1 MEEEA
6 SSQQQTVSSFL
17 QNLLFTQN
25 PVNAINEGESCDI
38 IPHHPDLP
46 VSSLT
51 PGQDPA
57 SIHHP
62 ELSWLPDGGTKHHS
76 YSSSC
81 LANYLTAH

>member
-6 SSQQQTVSSFL
+6 SSQHQTVSSFL

-51 PGQDPA
+51 PGQDRIQQA
-57 SIHHP
+57 STIQ
-62 ELSWLPDGGTKHHS
+62 
-76 YSSSC
+76 SSPGC
-81 LANYLTAH
+81 LMEVQNITLIPPLV

>member
-6 SSQQQTVSSFL
+6 SSQHQTVSSFL

-51 PGQDPA
+51 LGQDR
-57 SIHHP
+57 SSKHP
-62 ELSWLPDGGTKHHS
+62 PFRALLVD
-76 YSSSC
+76 
-81 LANYLTAH
+81 